1 MRLPTISRVRQ
12 RPRKRNW
19 VVSTVEAVV
28 AAVTVC
34 VMVWYALARTEELDE
49 QMAGAGPTW
58 AGLITVVIVLSAGGL
73 LAFAFGRAEDAVRG
87 RRAAADT
94 QAEADE

>member
-1 MRLPTISRVRQ
+1 MRLPTIGRVRK

-19 VVSTVEAVV
+19 VVAAVEAVV
-28 AAVTVC
+28 AAVSVC
-34 VMVWYALARTEELDE
+34 VVVWYAVARAGELDE
-49 QMAGAGPTW
+49 RLAQVGATW
-58 AGLITVVIVLSAGGL
+58 VGLITVAIVLSAGGL

-87 RRAAADT
+87 RRAALDT